1 MGRGG
6 KERSIIECGR
16 AGGWIKREKEGE
28 EREED
33 VKDKRGRGENRKG
46 LGERSGC
53 CFLDILVD

>member
-16 AGGWIKREKEGE
+16 AGGEIEREKEGE

-33 VKDKRGRGENRKG
+33 VREKGGEEKIGKG
-46 LGERSGC
+46 
-53 CFLDILVD
+53 